1 MKRFSVSLIFG
12 SMLLCNLA
20 GCKLLMETTP
30 DKQPIK
36 APPLNVT
43 QKVTPVQPDEITPSN
58 AHSKARQ
65 LLEEIESEGK
75 DQ

>member
-1 MKRFSVSLIFG
+1 MKRISVSLIFG

-30 DKQPIK
+30 EKLPIK

-58 AHSKARQ
+58 AHSKAQQ
-65 LLEEIESEGK
+65 LLAEIESENK
-75 DQ
+75 E